1 MGDCWVRVAPSGA
14 PAHAVPAVAGAWP
27 HLVVAGAGHTDP
39 VHRSPSLRLGTV
51 LSPGSGVVLGTLACV
66 LNLSFVLE
74 SLLPGPA
81 HVGATVVS
89 DLSAP
94 GRPWSWLFRSADIGS
109 GVSLLL
115 LCAVLLVHRPRATAR
130 SDRIAWVAATAAT
143 AVFAVSTVVA
153 ATVTETCA
161 PPFDPSCPGSL
172 AEASTTDL
180 VHDAV
185 SSVGSTAGV
194 LAVLTFAVV
203 LRRTRWLAALH
214 GVAFAAASSSGLVFA
229 AWQARPHDD
238 LSGWAQRVQILAL
251 SAWFVVLGLT
261 ADRLSPRV
269 PSSAGDRRERMRP

>member
-1 MGDCWVRVAPSGA
+1 
-14 PAHAVPAVAGAWP
+14 
-27 HLVVAGAGHTDP
+27 
-39 VHRSPSLRLGTV
+39 
-51 LSPGSGVVLGTLACV
+51 VLGISACA

-89 DLSAP
+89 DLSVP
-94 GRPWSWLFRSADIGS
+94 GRPWSWLFRAADIGS
-109 GVSLLL
+109 GACLMA
-115 LCAVLLVHRPRATAR
+115 LCVVLLAHRPRAAAR
-130 SDRIAWVAATAAT
+130 ADRAAWLAATLAT

-153 ATVTETCA
+153 ASVTETCA
-161 PPFDPSCPGSL
+161 PLADPSCPATM

-194 LAVLTFAVV
+194 LAALIFAVV

-214 GVAFAAASSSGLVFA
+214 GAAFAAAASSGLLFV
-229 AWQARPHDD
+229 AWQAQPQDD
-238 LSGWAQRVQILAL
+238 LSGWAQRVQIIAL

-261 ADRLSPRV
+261 ADRLAPRAS
-269 PSSAGDRRERMRP
+269 SSAAGRRERMRP